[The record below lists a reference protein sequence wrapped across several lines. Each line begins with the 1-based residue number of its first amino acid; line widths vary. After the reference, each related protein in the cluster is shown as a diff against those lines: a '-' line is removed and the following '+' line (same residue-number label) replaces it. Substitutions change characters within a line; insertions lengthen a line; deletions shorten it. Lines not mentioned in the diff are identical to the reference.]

1 MSNLEMKVDALM
13 RYCTAQD
20 TVTQTKAREDMQ
32 ALLDSKNGPKTQ
44 DLDKIIRN
52 HLTELGM
59 PMKIRGFKY
68 NVSAIALAVADPD
81 ITDAVISRLYPEVA
95 KIHNTT
101 PSKVERS
108 MRHAIE
114 VAWSRCDLDVTYRH
128 FGNSVNPNK
137 GKPTNS
143 EFVARMAQVIR
154 DCV

>member
-1 MSNLEMKVDALM
+1 MSTRISAQAKAVLNVLAEKRCHLTAEEILASLDHIGTATVYRAL
-13 RYCTAQD
+13 D
-20 TVTQTKAREDMQ
+20 
-32 ALLDSKNGPKTQ
+32 
-44 DLDKIIRN
+44 